1 MVSMCSYLV
10 NLMNLGTNKNET
22 VTSSSKIEEAVFHF
36 LLSTNIEILPWLVS
50 DHSKNTK
57 VLGVPF

>member
-1 MVSMCSYLV
+1 
-10 NLMNLGTNKNET
+10 MNLGTNKNET